1 MKKRVTVIPS
11 DHVIFVDGLS
21 LRFPFDAPENLH
33 ALQWQNGT
41 GEVELTDSANQK
53 LSEQDY
59 AEKVAPYVAAWERE
73 KARRDAQAGKEVAE
87 ARTPQRLAES
97 VRRERNARIAATDY
111 LMLPDSPLTE
121 EGRAA
126 WRQYRAALRDMTQL
140 DGFPWDGPESAPWP
154 VRPLGGADARTTFS
168 APPAALAL

>member
-11 DHVIFVDGLS
+11 DHTILVDGLS

-33 ALQWQNGT
+33 AVQWHNGA
-41 GEVELTDSANQK
+41 GEVEWTDSANQK
-53 LSEQDY
+53 ISDQDY

-73 KARRDAQAGKEVAE
+73 KARRDAQAGKEAAE
-87 ARTPQRLAES
+87 ARTLARLAEA

-111 LMLPDSPLTE
+111 LMLPDAALTE

-126 WRQYRAALRDMTQL
+126 WQEYRAVLRDMTQAE
-140 DGFPWDGPESAPWP
+140 GFPWEGPESAPWP
-154 VRPLGGADARTTFS
+154 VPVTPLDE
-168 APPAALAL
+168 L